1 MWYEKDVAVLK
12 EHNIMSTENH
22 FLTILDCISEMFFVL
37 DQDLCCI
44 MWNHAAVEMTGFDV
58 RSAVGQPFSK
68 LLAIESFLEL
78 EQTFRKVIESGITT
92 KCKAV
97 CCIKGTLRN
106 LEMTLI
112 PANTQINVV
121 AKEVLEADKWDI
133 TNRGADDQMQLF
145 AQSQELRLL
154 GQLTSGVAHEVRNPL
169 NAISVVLEALF
180 QDIGDVQEYRLYREH
195 LFTHVERLKKLMQE
209 ILELGRPIE
218 TSKVKTIDLEDLIRE
233 TVEIWR
239 SSSPQNQFY
248 VEIKSDNSADMR
260 VKVNSLKMQQVFMNV
275 LDNAMQ
281 HSGSSKNILITISSE
296 DGCCFTKITDYGTG
310 IKPEHLGKIFDPFFT
325 TRKRGT
331 GLGLSIVKHV
341 VEVHG
346 GRITIENNILF
357 PGCTVTMMLPRVHK
371 DRKHATV
378 DATQIER
385 DTLSSYV
392 L

>member
-1 MWYEKDVAVLK
+1 MLNNFDIKNTEKQFRDVV
-12 EHNIMSTENH
+12 E
-22 FLTILDCISEMFFVL
+22 CISDMVVIL
-37 DQDLCCI
+37 DQDLCCT
-44 MWNHAAVEMTGFDV
+44 MWNRAAVEKTGIDV
-58 RSAVGQPFSK
+58 QSAAGHPLCK
-68 LLAIESFLEL
+68 LLQWESSSEMDIRLRNVLE
-78 EQTFRKVIESGITT
+78 TGSRS
-92 KCKAV
+92 KCKV
-97 CCIKGTLRN
+97 MCHILGTQRTFEL
-106 LEMTLI
+106 TLI
-112 PANTQINVV
+112 PFMSQLCVLG
-121 AKEVLEADKWDI
+121 KECSETGKI
-133 TNRGADDQMQLF
+133 ETSNKNNDDQVQLL

-180 QDIGDVQEYRLYREH
+180 QDIGDVQEYRMYREH

-218 TSKVKTIDLEDLIRE
+218 PSKIKTIDLEDLIRE
-233 TVEIWR
+233 TVEIWS

-248 VEIKSDNSADMR
+248 VEIKSDSSADMR
-260 VKVNSLKMQQVFMNV
+260 VKANSLKMQQVFMNI

-281 HSGSSKNILITISSE
+281 HSGSSKNILITITSE
-296 DGCCFTKITDYGTG
+296 DACCFTKITDYGAG
-310 IKPEHLGKIFDPFFT
+310 VKAEHLGKIFDPFFT

-357 PGCTVTMMLPRVHK
+357 PGCTVTIMLPRIHK

-378 DATQIER
+378 DTAQIER
-385 DTLSSYV
+385 DSLSSYI

>member
-1 MWYEKDVAVLK
+1 
-12 EHNIMSTENH
+12 
-22 FLTILDCISEMFFVL
+22 
-37 DQDLCCI
+37 
-44 MWNHAAVEMTGFDV
+44 MWNRAAAEMTGIEV
-58 RSAVGQPFSK
+58 QSAIGQPLCKLFSWE
-68 LLAIESFLEL
+68 ASAEIEKR
-78 EQTFRKVIESGITT
+78 FRDAVENGSVT
-92 KCKAV
+92 KCKAK
-97 CCIKGTLRN
+97 CIIMGIYRN
-106 LEMTLI
+106 VDVTLI
-112 PANTQINVV
+112 PDLSQLCVLV
-121 AKEVLEADKWDI
+121 KECSEVSKIESSNKV
-133 TNRGADDQMQLF
+133 NEDQLQQL

-180 QDIGDVQEYRLYREH
+180 QDIGDVQEYRMYREH

-218 TSKVKTIDLEDLIRE
+218 PSKVKTTDLEDLIRE
-233 TVEIWR
+233 TVEIWS
-239 SSSPQNQFY
+239 SSSPQNQFHI
-248 VEIKSDNSADMR
+248 EIKSDSSADMR
-260 VKVNSLKMQQVFMNV
+260 VKVNSLKMQQVFMNI

-281 HSGSSKNILITISSE
+281 HSNASKNILITISSE

-310 IKPEHLGKIFDPFFT
+310 IKPEHIGKLFDPFFT

-357 PGCTVTMMLPRVHK
+357 SGCTVTIMLPRVHK
-371 DRKHATV
+371 DRKHTSV
-378 DATQIER
+378 DTAQIER
-385 DTLSSYV
+385 DSLSSYI

>member
-1 MWYEKDVAVLK
+1 
-12 EHNIMSTENH
+12 
-22 FLTILDCISEMFFVL
+22 
-37 DQDLCCI
+37 
-44 MWNHAAVEMTGFDV
+44 MWNRAAAEMTGIEV
-58 RSAVGQPFSK
+58 QSAIGLPVCK
-68 LLAIESFLEL
+68 LLSWDSSAEIEKK
-78 EQTFRKVIESGITT
+78 FRDTIEKKNIIRFKAKCSIMGIH
-92 KCKAV
+92 
-97 CCIKGTLRN
+97 RN
-106 LEMTLI
+106 VDLTLI
-112 PANTQINVV
+112 PDMLQLCVLV
-121 AKEVLEADKWDI
+121 KECSEV
-133 TNRGADDQMQLF
+133 TNIDSSTKGSDDQGQLL

-218 TSKVKTIDLEDLIRE
+218 PSKVKTIDLEDLIRE
-233 TVEIWR
+233 TVEIWS

-248 VEIKSDNSADMR
+248 IEIKSDSSADMR
-260 VKVNSLKMQQVFMNV
+260 VKVNSLKMQQVFMNI

-281 HSGSSKNILITISSE
+281 HSNASKNILITISSE

-310 IKPEHLGKIFDPFFT
+310 IKPEHLGKLFDPFFT

-346 GRITIENNILF
+346 GRITIENNILY
-357 PGCTVTMMLPRVHK
+357 PGCTVTIMLPRVHK
-371 DRKHATV
+371 DKKPPIADT
-378 DATQIER
+378 AQIER
-385 DTLSSYV
+385 DNLSSYI

>member
-1 MWYEKDVAVLK
+1 MLKD
-12 EHNIMSTENH
+12 NDIRSTENH
-22 FLTILDCISEMFFVL
+22 YITILNCISEMFFVL
-37 DQDLCCI
+37 DQDLRCI
-44 MWNHAAVEMTGFDV
+44 MWNQAAVEMTGLDL
-58 RSAVGQPFSK
+58 RYAVGTPFNK
-68 LLAIESFLEL
+68 LIATESSREL
-78 EQTFRKVIESGITT
+78 EQTFRSVIEHGVIT
-92 KCKAV
+92 KCKAL
-97 CCIKGTLRN
+97 CSMKGVLRN
-106 LEMTLI
+106 FEMTLI
-112 PANTQINVV
+112 PEITQISILV
-121 AKEVLEADKWDI
+121 KEVHDAARWD
-133 TNRGADDQMQLF
+133 TQNKGVDDQVQLL

-218 TSKVKTIDLEDLIRE
+218 PSKVKTIDLEDLVRE
-233 TVEIWR
+233 TVEIWS
-239 SSSPQNQFY
+239 SSSPQSQFY

-260 VKVNSLKMQQVFMNV
+260 VKINSLKMQQVFMNV

-281 HSGSSKNILITISSE
+281 HSGSSKNILIMISAE
-296 DGCCFTKITDYGTG
+296 DACCFTKIIDYGTG
-310 IKPEHLGKIFDPFFT
+310 IKPENLGKIFDPFFT

-357 PGCTVTMMLPRVHK
+357 PGCTVTVMLPRVHK

-378 DATQIER
+378 DTAQIER
-385 DTLSSYV
+385 DSLSSYI